1 MHSVL
6 LKSVHPE
13 NFSNAD
19 ESSSTNMLYKAVI
32 SMKCINWDEPQ
43 VFQYYFIFPQEWR
56 TENRGE
62 SIVGVR
68 NFYLTARRRKLELT
82 LSIRKVFRKDFNDL
96 KKDNPSFTNDQIY
109 DNIPEFKK
117 SMESYDIIS

>member
-1 MHSVL
+1 M
-6 LKSVHPE
+6 
-13 NFSNAD
+13 N
-19 ESSSTNMLYKAVI
+19 T
-32 SMKCINWDEPQ
+32 Q